1 MNGRASRL
9 LRVAGACLC
18 LVLSFAVAAASAEDK
33 RRELSSL
40 RDSIHGLQ
48 QDIDRGEAHQG
59 ETTDELA
66 KSDKNI
72 AAIQK
77 RLRSL
82 SAQRRQIE
90 GELSRLEQQHGALDG
105 QIAGL
110 RKQIGDTLFRT
121 YVEGGEAGARR
132 FLSGDNPNQISRDA
146 YYLEL
151 IARQRMRAI
160 DQARDALQSLE
171 KVRNDTQQK
180 RAQLVDLE
188 KRQRQDQD
196 GLVKARDRQRLL
208 LRQISSKLQDQRARM
223 ASMQRNEV
231 RLQKLIQGLEEIA
244 RAMAERK
251 AREQAAREKA
261 ARENAGKRATPE
273 HDRQESRQSREP
285 VTGQADSIARSEH
298 DSLPFS
304 ARRGHL
310 HWPVKGELIGRFG
323 APRVEGA
330 TTWRG
335 VFIRAQSGTNVH
347 VVADGKVVFADW
359 MRGFGNLIIVEH
371 GGGYMTVYG
380 NNDAVF
386 KSPGDDVSAGDVIAA
401 VGASGGQED
410 SGLYFEIRYRGQ
422 PQDPA
427 KWVAK

>member
-1 MNGRASRL
+1 MNGWASRL

-48 QDIDRGEAHQG
+48 QDIDRGEAHRG
-59 ETTDELA
+59 EATDELA

-77 RLRSL
+77 RLRNVRT
-82 SAQRRQIE
+82 QRMQIE

-160 DQARDALQSLE
+160 EQARDALQALD

-196 GLVKARDRQRLL
+196 GLVKARDKQRLL
-208 LRQISSKLQDQRARM
+208 LRQISSKLHDQRARM

-261 ARENAGKRATPE
+261 ARENSGKRAE
-273 HDRQESRQSREP
+273 HDRHESRLAREP
-285 VTGQADSIARSEH
+285 VTGKADSIARAER

-335 VFIRAQSGTNVH
+335 VFIRAQSGANVH

-401 VGASGGQED
+401 VRASGGQEN